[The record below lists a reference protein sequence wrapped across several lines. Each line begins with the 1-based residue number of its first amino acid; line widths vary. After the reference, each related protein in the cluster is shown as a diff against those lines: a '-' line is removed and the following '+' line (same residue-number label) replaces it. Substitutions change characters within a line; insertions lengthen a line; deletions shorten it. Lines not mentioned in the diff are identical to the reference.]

1 MGTQVTVNEIK
12 QAWKDLVDGA
22 TITIDQAEPFNK
34 FRVTLGGN
42 RILALINAIDG
53 GSVVIQLGQD
63 GTGGRTI
70 TWFSKD
76 STFATTDLNTTN
88 DQIVVGR
95 NIPTTTPLKFTSTG
109 TLPTG
114 LVAGTKYY
122 AINISATVIKVATT
136 IANAQVGTAIDFT
149 DQGSG
154 THTIQ
159 THILWTDD
167 IEPTLSSGKYAQ
179 DTFEIFIQDATA
191 GIYRAFN
198 KAASGGGGAFED
210 FTDQGSDPAG
220 PVSGKTRIYTK
231 AGVLNLKRN
240 TPGDVGMATPDAG
253 HFVITPGAGKLV
265 KITALYQIGEQ
276 QTTIGGPVTP
286 IQNVYQNNTIIL
298 TGWGMFVPPFPASF
312 AGVKAVLFGL
322 TFALTPIVLA
332 NFLGWTNGG
341 VAASPGAFGA
351 GDQADKS
358 GSTSAQLLSPTGFSA
373 VQIKQNLGTSTI
385 GFLGA
390 VSGTNSWYGFSWV
403 AIGQL

>member
-136 IANAQVGTAIDFT
+136 IANAQAGTAIDFT

-210 FTDQGSDPAG
+210 FTDQGSDPAA

-231 AGVLNLKRN
+231 AGVLNLRRN
-240 TPGDVGMATPDAG
+240 TPGDVGLATPDAG
-253 HFVITPGAGKLV
+253 HFTITPGTGKLV
-265 KITALYQIGEQ
+265 KVALLR
-276 QTTIGGPVTP
+276 
-286 IQNVYQNNTIIL
+286 QNRSGSGALGDEGTVSNSFHNNAIIL
-298 TGWGMFVPPFPASF
+298 TGWGYATNAAIASGFVFSRP
-312 AGVKAVLFGL
+312 VTFGL
-322 TFALTPIVLA
+322 TFATAPVIVTNA
-332 NFLGWTNGG
+332 LGWTNSGVSGG
-341 VAASPGAFGA
+341 DNGLGSFGN
-351 GDQADKS
+351 GLDTDKS
-358 GSTSAQLLSPTGFSA
+358 FFTNAVSCGVTGFIMTG
-373 VQIKQNLGTSTI
+373 VKHNTVT
-385 GFLGA
+385 FLG
-390 VSGTNSWYGFSWV
+390 GNSWWGFSWI

>member
-42 RILALINAIDG
+42 RVLALINAIDG

-136 IANAQVGTAIDFT
+136 IANAQAGAAIDFT

-198 KAASGGGGAFED
+198 KATSGGGGAFED

-253 HFVITPGAGKLV
+253 HFTITPGTGKLV
-265 KITALYQIGEQ
+265 KVSLLR
-276 QTTIGGPVTP
+276 
-286 IQNVYQNNTIIL
+286 QNRSGSGTLGDEGTVSNSFHNNAIIL
-298 TGWGMFVPPFPASF
+298 TGWGYATNAAIASGFVFSRP
-312 AGVKAVLFGL
+312 VTFGL
-322 TFALTPIVLA
+322 TFATAPVIVTNA
-332 NFLGWTNGG
+332 LGWTNSGVSGG
-341 VAASPGAFGA
+341 DNGLGSFGN
-351 GDQADKS
+351 GLDTDKS
-358 GSTSAQLLSPTGFSA
+358 FFTNAVSCGVTGFIMTG
-373 VQIKQNLGTSTI
+373 VKHNTVT
-385 GFLGA
+385 FLG
-390 VSGTNSWYGFSWV
+390 GNSWWGFSWI